1 MLFQGNLRKIFQQIG
16 VNLEKNC
23 NFGLIWAVSGPRG
36 SPTLHI
42 YMYIFFFSAGNF
54 KV

>member
-1 MLFQGNLRKIFQQIG
+1 MLFQGNLRKISQQIG

-36 SPTLHI
+36 SPALHN
-42 YMYIFFFSAGNF
+42 FFFQLEIL
-54 KV
+54 KYDPL